1 MYDFYEPINQKHFI
15 TIYGCPGDNYKV
27 TIVYLNGKTN
37 IENPFLSGKGLNH
50 QESFDMIDF
59 ISVVSTAILLE
70 AFDNQS
76 YVQPLLEQSRKIL
89 ASTEHIHQ

>member
-15 TIYGCPGDNYKV
+15 TFYGRPGDNYKA
-27 TIVYLNGKTN
+27 TIEFLNGKTN
-37 IENPFLSGKGLNH
+37 IENPFLSVKRLNH
-50 QESFDMIDF
+50 QESFDMIDY

-76 YVQPLLEQSRKIL
+76 YVQPLLAQSRKIL

>member
-15 TIYGCPGDNYKV
+15 TIYGRPGDNYKA
-27 TIVYLNGKTN
+27 TIEFLNGKTN
-37 IENPFLSGKGLNH
+37 IENSFLSVKRLNH
-50 QESFDMIDF
+50 QESFDMIDYM
-59 ISVVSTAILLE
+59 SVVSTAILLE

>member
-15 TIYGCPGDNYKV
+15 TIYGRLGDNYKA
-27 TIVYLNGKTN
+27 TIEFLNGKTN
-37 IENPFLSGKGLNH
+37 IENSFLSVKRLNH
-50 QESFDMIDF
+50 QESFDMIDYM
-59 ISVVSTAILLE
+59 SVVSTAILLE

-76 YVQPLLEQSRKIL
+76 YVQPLLAQSCKIL

>member
-1 MYDFYEPINQKHFI
+1 
-15 TIYGCPGDNYKV
+15 
-27 TIVYLNGKTN
+27 VYLNGKTN
-37 IENPFLSGKGLNH
+37 IENPFLSVKRRNH